1 MKPHL
6 LDVLACPAC
15 ASDLQLSISPAAPV
29 DGSSLPPPP
38 APLHS
43 HGEGSRSRA
52 VPPLYEVERGSGG
65 EANSVTDKII
75 TGELLCNGCGRT
87 YPITDGIP
95 RLLSQTT
102 QSASVTNTYGSFFTR
117 RRSNFLAPGANFP
130 LSQAIIKGFEPADY
144 ESGWCL
150 EIGAGLGRLSTL
162 LASHFLGKDAQL
174 VCLEPS
180 AGIDLARRNLAEYPN
195 IHWVQGDAT
204 HLPFKRTAF
213 RTVVL
218 QGVLPHIPADH
229 VQLLHA
235 AADILV
241 PGGTVQINSSWYPF
255 PGLERRFQ
263 QIRRLVAVFPALL
276 IPLVSALFATIS
288 PLTFKRI
295 GNMQPFIGFL
305 HTFVYSPQQ
314 KWRLRYTQYEE
325 ILGTPVYEIFKSYD
339 DICRE
344 LLAAGFGDLRLYS
357 HAVSVKGTKGG
368 DPRNPVEALGASLK
382 KSRVII
388 LGTGYMAHLTERVLK
403 AQGIDIQGWATW
415 ESSAQRTIDGKPI
428 FHANQLPDLHQQGCF
443 DWLVVA
449 TDYYLQPYDTI
460 IRQLDDMGLRWNTHV
475 TTFQVVMSM
484 FNKQGA

>member
-1 MKPHL
+1 MKPRL
-6 LDVLACPAC
+6 LDILACPVC
-15 ASDLQLSISPAAPV
+15 SSDLKLSTSPLA
-29 DGSSLPPPP
+29 LPY
-38 APLHS
+38 ASGQGNL
-43 HGEGSRSRA
+43 GD
-52 VPPLYEVERGSGG
+52 EVM
-65 EANSVTDKII
+65 

-102 QSASVTNTYGSFFTR
+102 QSANVTSTYGSFFTR
-117 RRSNFLAPGANFP
+117 RRSNFLAPGSNFP
-130 LSQAIIKGFEPADY
+130 LSQAIIKGFETADY

-150 EIGAGLGRLSTL
+150 EIGSGLGRLTML

-180 AGIDLARRNLAEYPN
+180 AGIDLARRNLADYPN
-195 IHWVQGDAT
+195 IHWIQGDAT
-204 HLPFKRTAF
+204 HLPFKRESF

-229 VQLLHA
+229 VLLLKA
-235 AADILV
+235 VADILV

-255 PGLERRFQ
+255 PGLEGQFRK
-263 QIRRLVAVFPALL
+263 IRQLVSVFPQLL

-295 GNMQPFIGFL
+295 GGTLPFIGFL
-305 HTFVYSPQQ
+305 RAFVYSPQA

-325 ILGTPVYEIFKSYD
+325 ILVTPVYEIFKSYD

-368 DPRNPVEALGASLK
+368 DPHNPVEALGASLK
-382 KSRVII
+382 QSRVII
-388 LGTGYMAHLTERVLK
+388 LGTGYMAHLTKRVLN
-403 AQGIDIQGWATW
+403 AQGVDIQGWAAW
-415 ESSAQRTIDGKPI
+415 QPSIQQSEQATIDDKPAYN
-428 FHANQLPDLHQQGCF
+428 ANQLPDLHRQGCF
-443 DWLVVA
+443 NWLVVA

-460 IRQLDDMGLRWNTHV
+460 IRQLDDMGLRWNAQV
-475 TTFQVVMSM
+475 TTFQVVMSA
-484 FNKQGA
+484 FGGH